1 MDLSAVLSLLIGL
14 LQVLLAVVAV
24 RELGRYA
31 RAFPW
36 LVALSL
42 FFVLRGSMRI
52 YAAFAG
58 SVPETLAVGVDVL
71 LLVVLALLIV
81 GLDQTVRGLRLAE
94 NEALYREEEYARAL
108 ADYRRLARHRLA
120 TPLTVLRSGTTA
132 LRSLDLDPRQR
143 DEVLDALEDASRKL
157 EQVALEPEPMSPEER
172 GLEPRPARRRHAS
185 KRSTGNAERE
195 SGKPEPRQIR
205 R

>member
-1 MDLSAVLSLLIGL
+1 MDPTAVLSLLIGL
-14 LQVLLAVVAV
+14 LQVLLAVVAI
-24 RELGRYA
+24 RELGQYA
-31 RAFPW
+31 RAFAW
-36 LVALSL
+36 LVALSV
-42 FFVLRGSMRI
+42 FFVLRGGMRI

-58 SVPETLAVGVDVL
+58 SAPETLAVGVDVL

-132 LRSLDLDPRQR
+132 LRTLHLDARQR
-143 DEVLDALEDASRKL
+143 VEVLDALEEASRKL

-172 GLEPRPARRRHAS
+172 SLEPRPATRRYARKKKTA
-185 KRSTGNAERE
+185 RAR
-195 SGKPEPRQIR
+195 
-205 R
+205 

>member
-1 MDLSAVLSLLIGL
+1 MDPTAVLSLLIGL

-31 RAFPW
+31 RAFAW
-36 LVALSL
+36 LVALGL
-42 FFVLRGSMRI
+42 FFVLRGGMRI

-81 GLDQTVRGLRLAE
+81 GLDQTVRGLQLAE

-108 ADYRRLARHRLA
+108 TDYRRLARHRLA

-132 LRSLDLDPRQR
+132 LRSLDLDARQR
-143 DEVLDALEDASRKL
+143 VEVLDALEEASRKL

-172 GLEPRPARRRHAS
+172 SLEPRPATRR
-185 KRSTGNAERE
+185 GYV
-195 SGKPEPRQIR
+195 R
-205 R
+205 RNGTKTAR

>member
-1 MDLSAVLSLLIGL
+1 MDRSAVLSLVIGL
-14 LQVLLAVVAV
+14 LQLVLVVVAA
-24 RELGRYA
+24 RQLGRYA

-36 LVALSL
+36 LIALAV
-42 FFVLRGSMRI
+42 FFALRGAMRI

-58 SVPETLAVGVDVL
+58 SAPEALAVPVDLL

-81 GLDQTVRGLRLAE
+81 GLDQTTRGLRLAE
-94 NEALYREEEYARAL
+94 NEALYREDEYARAL

-143 DEVLDALEDASRKL
+143 IEVLDALEQASRKL
-157 EQVALEPEPMSPEER
+157 ERLALEPEPLSPEER
-172 GLEPRPARRRHAS
+172 TLEPRPAARLR
-185 KRSTGNAERE
+185 GE
-195 SGKPEPRQIR
+195 SDAKFNKA
-205 R
+205 

>member
-1 MDLSAVLSLLIGL
+1 MDPTAVLSLLIGL

-31 RAFPW
+31 RAFAW

-42 FFVLRGSMRI
+42 FFVLRGGMRI

-58 SVPETLAVGVDVL
+58 SVPETLAIPVDLL

-120 TPLTVLRSGTTA
+120 TPLTVLRSGTAA
-132 LRSLDLDPRQR
+132 LRWLDLDARQR
-143 DEVLDALEDASRKL
+143 TEVLNALEEASRKL
-157 EQVALEPEPMSPEER
+157 EEVALEPEPTSPEER
-172 GLEPRPARRRHAS
+172 SLEPRPVTKGVMS
-185 KRSTGNAERE
+185 
-195 SGKPEPRQIR
+195 Q
-205 R
+205 